1 MRACRYWEVR
11 WGNLRGH
18 VPSSPVPNFDCMQS
32 AMLVG
37 PQSCLDPVHKR
48 SEERDK
54 LREEIRMASTSLKG
68 AAILMTLAVA
78 TALLNS
84 PTVRAHS
91 PGVDPAAVEILER
104 MTDYISNLQ
113 QFTVHTD
120 NTLEDYLDSGQRVD
134 ISIAAR
140 VAVRRPNKIHAER
153 LGDLISQDFY
163 YDGETLTLYNPSDGV
178 YATVPAPGTIEE
190 LLDYTRES
198 LGLVIPVS
206 DLVYR
211 NVLAIMM
218 QDVTAAVV
226 VGKTVIDGVICDH
239 LAFSRPG
246 VDFQVWVAEGDRPVP
261 CKYVI
266 TDTSTPAYVSTVT
279 VMSDWNLAP
288 ALSDASFNFAAPD
301 GSRRIEFMILD
312 ENSDFSR

>member
-1 MRACRYWEVR
+1 MT
-11 WGNLRGH
+11 
-18 VPSSPVPNFDCMQS
+18 
-32 AMLVG
+32 
-37 PQSCLDPVHKR
+37 
-48 SEERDK
+48 
-54 LREEIRMASTSLKG
+54 STSLKR
-68 AAILMTLAVA
+68 AAILLTLAVV
-78 TALLNS
+78 TASLNM

-91 PGVDPAAVEILER
+91 PGVDPAAVEILKR

-134 ISIAAR
+134 LSIAAR
-140 VAVRRPNKIHAER
+140 VAVRRPDRIHAER
-153 LGDLISQDFY
+153 VGEVISQDFF
-163 YDGETLTLYNPSDGV
+163 YDGKTLTLYNPSDGV
-178 YATVPAPGTIEE
+178 YATLPAPATIEE
-190 LLDYTRES
+190 LLDHARES
-198 LGLVIPVS
+198 LGLIIPVS

-211 NVLAIMM
+211 NVFAIMM

-226 VGKTVIDGVICDH
+226 VGKTAIDGVVCDH

-266 TDTSTPAYVSTVT
+266 TDTSTPAYVSTST

-288 ALSDASFNFAAPD
+288 ALSDASFEFVAPE
-301 GSRRIEFMILD
+301 GSRPIEFMKLD
-312 ENSDFSR
+312 ENGGFSR